1 MLMECTRVRCHE
13 VLIDLVI
20 KKKREERKIGVMVDG
35 YIVVV
40 RRNKYVIMKSEN
52 AISLL
57 Q

>member
-13 VLIDLVI
+13 VLIDLV
-20 KKKREERKIGVMVDG
+20 KKKKGEERKIGVMVDG